1 MGTSLT
7 KHLDID
13 NLPATEDDISA
24 AIEKAVGGATTSGG
38 SGDYL
43 RFSGKTGVYKLG
55 RNDDPVD
62 PDQLYLVE
70 PKSFVQGWTCWKANK
85 PIDRLV
91 WSIYDDDELGVAEE
105 DLRSHGP
112 YRESAGEGW
121 VEMLGTGLIACDAVL
136 SEVLFTSTSRSGR
149 NSIGKMMVD
158 AGARSKANEPH
169 MPLIYFDSVTF
180 EAQGNTN
187 YKPVL
192 RPEAWVTRSSAA
204 AYLVGD
210 LNLDQLVAGDKAK
223 KRRKARKKK

>member
-1 MGTSLT
+1 MGSSLT
-7 KHLDID
+7 KYLDPD
-13 NLPATEDDISA
+13 NLPATEDDIA
-24 AIEKAVGGATTSGG
+24 GAIEKAVGGATSGG
-38 SGDYL
+38 GVGDYL

-55 RNDDPVD
+55 RNDEPVD

-70 PKSFVQGWTCWKANK
+70 PKSFIQGWTCWKGSK
-85 PIDRLV
+85 PIDRVV

-105 DLRSHGP
+105 DLKSHGP

-121 VEMLGTGLIACDAVL
+121 AQMLGTGLIACDAVL
-136 SEVLFTSTSRSGR
+136 TEILFTSTSNSGR
-149 NSIGKMMVD
+149 NSIGKLMEDV
-158 AGARSKANEPH
+158 GALSKAKEPH

-180 EAQGNTN
+180 EAQGQTN

-210 LNLDQLVAGDKAK
+210 LNVDQLVAGDKPK
-223 KRRKARKKK
+223 KRKSRKKK